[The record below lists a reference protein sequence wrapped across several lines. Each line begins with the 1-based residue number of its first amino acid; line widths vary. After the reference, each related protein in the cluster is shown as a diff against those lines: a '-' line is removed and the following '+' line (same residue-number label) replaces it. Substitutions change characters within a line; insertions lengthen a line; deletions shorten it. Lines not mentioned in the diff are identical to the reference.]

1 MINPKSEEVW
11 PIKPVDEDIL
21 NDRFENSKCVLVSG
35 TRQVFHNTFFHSY
48 KMRTLV
54 PLIFCYICFKICNFI
69 FN

>member
-48 KMRTLV
+48 KMRTLE
-54 PLIFCYICFKICNFI
+54 
-69 FN
+69 

>member
-35 TRQVFHNTFFHSY
+35 TKQVGES
-48 KMRTLV
+48 TLLKHLYSNINYV
-54 PLIFCYICFKICNFI
+54 TEDVVVLPLEYI
-69 FN
+69 